1 MVSVHVH
8 SLAALEHGLRLPLV
22 LSTGSSQHNEI
33 PSPTLGDSAPTE
45 VSAYL
50 PYEALVEH
58 ANENGQVK
66 IVFMIYRRLAGLL
79 KPRHLSA
86 SYEAQNLQQA
96 QPSGSPQAE
105 RSFMNSEQ
113 EPPVFVNPYQTA
125 NGRHNYRAAAQSGSS
140 GHVPSSSASSSFSAV
155 TIVNSDVVG
164 LIIASDHHQI
174 SSSGSGRR
182 ASVYDRLSTPLSAPL
197 ELTLR
202 HLTVDN
208 VTNGRCAF
216 WDIKRAD
223 WSTAGCQTVTS
234 NRSHTVCRC
243 NHLTNFAVLMDVANV
258 PVREVFCFL
267 KCSKF

>member
-22 LSTGSSQHNEI
+22 LSTGNSQHNEI

-96 QPSGSPQAE
+96 QPTGSPQAE
-105 RSFMNSEQ
+105 RSFMNSDRE

-125 NGRHNYRAAAQSGSS
+125 NGRHNYRAAAQSGFS
-140 GHVPSSSASSSFSAV
+140 GQVPSSSSSSAV

-174 SSSGSGRR
+174 SSGGSGRR

-258 PVREVFCFL
+258 PVREVFL
-267 KCSKF
+267 KCFKF